1 MQCFNPVL
9 ILPTLGL
16 INKAGK
22 KKKKQNYFNRSHFNG
37 HKLQMDSSWNEMIM
51 KLLPSPCTFAVL
63 KHPIPS
69 LQTSLSPYNINLC
82 FTEKNKLK
90 EKFKNLKLP
99 TPISQ
104 DPQ

>member
-9 ILPTLGL
+9 ILPTPGL

-22 KKKKQNYFNRSHFNG
+22 KKKKKNYFNCSHFND
-37 HKLQMDSSWNEMIM
+37 HKLQMDSSWNEKIM

-69 LQTSLSPYNINLC
+69 LQNSLSPYNINLC

-90 EKFKNLKLP
+90 EKLKNLKLP

-104 DPQ
+104 DP